1 MKILLDTHILLW
13 ALIDDPRLDNK
24 SRILID
30 DPENLIYYSAAS
42 IWEIAIKHNKN
53 PELIPFG
60 PEDVIRYCDYAGFL
74 NLPVNLWHASEVY
87 KLKVKNGNTVPNDP
101 FDRML
106 VSQAKTEGMPF
117 LTHDSKMWYYDEPCI
132 IMCD

>member
-24 SRILID
+24 SRMLIN
-30 DPENLIYYSAAS
+30 DPDNYIYYSSAS

-53 PELIPFG
+53 PNLITFG
-60 PEDVIRYCDYAGFL
+60 AEDVIRYCDDAGFL
-74 NLPVNLWHASEVY
+74 SLPVNLWHASAIYSLNVRDGS
-87 KLKVKNGNTVPNDP
+87 NVPNDP

-106 VSQAKTEGMPF
+106 VAQAKTEKMPF
-117 LTHDSKMWYYDEPCI
+117 LTHDSKMKYYDEPCI
-132 IMCD
+132 IITN